1 MENMYKIRFNLE
13 RGENY
18 LKWEI
23 SKPNGE
29 VSYLSP
35 ELYDITLYNST
46 LKNNSKSSNKIY
58 NGANKFVCAW
68 VECEDINVEY
78 VSEYELTDEYEKISF
93 NPKTKPYWFN
103 GIGENIDGLFFE
115 ELKTNKNK
123 IYEKVKIKSNGGGE
137 LIHQDQLNYG

>member
-1 MENMYKIRFNLE
+1 LQLF
-13 RGENY
+13 
-18 LKWEI
+18 
-23 SKPNGE
+23 
-29 VSYLSP
+29 YLSP

-58 NGANKFVCAW
+58 NGANKFICVW
-68 VECEDINVEY
+68 VECEDINIEY

-93 NPKTKPYWFN
+93 NPNN
-103 GIGENIDGLFFE
+103 GIGENIDGLLFE

-123 IYEKVKIKSNGGGE
+123 IYEKVKIKSNGE